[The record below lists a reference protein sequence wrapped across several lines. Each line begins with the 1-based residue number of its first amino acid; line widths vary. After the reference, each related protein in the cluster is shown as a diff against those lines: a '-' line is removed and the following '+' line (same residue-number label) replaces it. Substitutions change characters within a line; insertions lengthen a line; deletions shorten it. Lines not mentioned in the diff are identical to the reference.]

1 MKPIVPPKY
10 NIQFIIE
17 NGNPQLL
24 ELLEPWCDN
33 INISIPQTDIDS
45 YIKKEQVDT
54 QIDLSKRINQN
65 VTNDIQIVFDGTK
78 FSQDSFNII
87 QQISA
92 ILESNEIE
100 VGEFELDIFNI
111 KVNKVK
117 TYEHNLICRK

>member
-1 MKPIVPPKY
+1 ML
-10 NIQFIIE
+10 Q
-17 NGNPQLL
+17 
-24 ELLEPWCDN
+24 
-33 INISIPQTDIDS
+33 
-45 YIKKEQVDT
+45 
-54 QIDLSKRINQN
+54 
-65 VTNDIQIVFDGTK
+65 NDIQIVFDGTK